1 MSRYEG
7 GKGKKII
14 QLIIKQ
20 NLHWTHDDDDLY

>member
-20 NLHWTHDDDDLY
+20 NLHWNNDDDLY